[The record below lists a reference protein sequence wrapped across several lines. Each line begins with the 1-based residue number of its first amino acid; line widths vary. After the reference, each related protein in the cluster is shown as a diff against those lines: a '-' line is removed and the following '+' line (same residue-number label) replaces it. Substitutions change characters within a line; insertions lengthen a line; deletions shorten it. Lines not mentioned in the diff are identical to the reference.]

1 MLAND
6 EHVID
11 VMEWV
16 DAPRQGFKKNGQQNT
31 QLELGLSKCA
41 VKDVVIKLVKS
52 LGINRLHQAEYEW
65 RNWMR
70 KIDLTNSHPD
80 IHRIIYTNFGATLDL
95 SAIEK
100 DNCSVN
106 NHAAV
111 CILFVVTNWRNV
123 KFKKKNENGNNIE
136 DETIINDCDKWIFF
150 ADTISKGKKND
161 HVMHNSCL
169 TYLIKYYD
177 EERIHDGE
185 DPLLHNI
192 V

>member
-1 MLAND
+1 
-6 EHVID
+6 
-11 VMEWV
+11 
-16 DAPRQGFKKNGQQNT
+16 
-31 QLELGLSKCA
+31 
-41 VKDVVIKLVKS
+41 
-52 LGINRLHQAEYEW
+52 
-65 RNWMR
+65 MR

-80 IHRIIYTNFGATLDL
+80 IHRIIYTDFGATLDL

-150 ADTISKGKKND
+150 ADTISKGKKTIMSCTT
-161 HVMHNSCL
+161 HV
-169 TYLIKYYD
+169 
-177 EERIHDGE
+177 
-185 DPLLHNI
+185 
-192 V
+192 